1 MRKICF
7 VTGTRA
13 EYGILSG
20 LMRRFRDDPEVE
32 LQVIATNMHLS
43 PEFGMTVNEIEADGF
58 RVDKRVEM
66 MLSSDTPVG
75 TVKSMGL
82 ASIGFADAFA
92 ELQPDLVVILGDRY
106 EMLAVASA
114 ALIFGI
120 PVAHLHGGE
129 VTEGAVDDSIRHA
142 ITKLSSLHFAATEEY
157 RDRIVQMGE
166 DPEMVLN
173 SGSIAADEISS
184 FEAMSR
190 EELEDSLGVRL
201 ADDYITVTFH
211 PVTRQPG
218 EARKQV
224 SALLKALETEV
235 LKDSEFNK
243 VKVIFTLPN
252 SDAEGREVA
261 RMIRDWCDANVGR
274 ALAVTSLG
282 RKRYYSSLAHCA
294 AVVGNSSSGLLEAP
308 SFGIPTLNIG
318 DRQKGR
324 ARGNTV
330 VDCLAEESEIR
341 EGLRKVLGSEFREF
355 VKVKGVN
362 PYHRPG
368 SIDLIYEKIKAT
380 PLPRHYAKHFNQL
393 VIRD

>member
-20 LMRRFRDDPEVE
+20 LMRKFREDSEIC
-32 LQVIATNMHLS
+32 LQIIATNMHLS
-43 PEFGMTVNEIEADGF
+43 PEFGMTVNEIMADGF
-58 RVDKRVEM
+58 NVDKRVEM

-92 ELQPDLVVILGDRY
+92 ELSPDLVVILGDRY

-142 ITKLSSLHFAATEEY
+142 ITKLSSLHFASTEEY
-157 RDRIVQMGE
+157 RGRVIQMGE
-166 DPEMVLN
+166 DPEKVIN
-173 SGSIAADEISS
+173 AGSIAADEISS
-184 FEAMSR
+184 FVPMSR

-201 ADDYITVTFH
+201 AEDYITVTFH

-224 SALLKALETEV
+224 LALMNALEAEV
-235 LKDSEFNK
+235 LRDSDFNK
-243 VKVIFTLPN
+243 IKVIFTLPN
-252 SDAEGREVA
+252 SDAEGREIA
-261 RMIRDWCDANVGR
+261 KMIREWCDANVGR
-274 ALAVTSLG
+274 TLAVTSLG
-282 RKRYYSSLAHCA
+282 RNRYYSSVAHCA

-308 SFGIPTLNIG
+308 SFGVPTLNIG

-330 VDCLAEESEIR
+330 VDCAAEESEIKK
-341 EGLRKVLGSEFREF
+341 GLRKVLGSEFRAF
-355 VKVKGVN
+355 VKEKGEN
-362 PYHRPG
+362 PYHRSG
-368 SIDLIYEKIKAT
+368 SIDLIYDKIKST
-380 PLPRHYAKHFNQL
+380 PLPRHYAKKFHNPE
-393 VIRD
+393 